1 MNRRI
6 AFHVSITATI
16 YVMRKIIRVLT
27 VACAT
32 FALSVPALHAQND
45 DQHMLKRDLP
55 EQWIYTSDVDQ
66 TLPADDTWWKRFN
79 DPLLDSLIAV
89 GMENNFNVLTAIHR
103 MDMAK
108 AQIRGAE
115 AAYYPTFNL
124 NAGFTKS
131 RNAGAVSGRNVPSTN
146 SSYFNLGASMQWQI
160 DVFGKITA
168 GVKNKKALYRASR
181 ADYAGTMISLAA
193 DIATYYFNLRIFQ
206 RQLLV
211 THEHL
216 VSQDS
221 VVAKVKARFEAGLV
235 SKLDVAQ
242 ALTVYYSTQAT
253 LPQLES
259 SAEQAVNAIAT
270 LLGVYPE
277 DIAPALTAPWVT
289 PDYRHLVPA
298 GVPANLL
305 RRRPDIIAAESE
317 VSAYAA
323 QLGIAKKDFLPTL
336 TLNGTIGVSA
346 HNAGDL
352 FKENSFGYT
361 IAPTLTWT
369 LFDGFARKSAVREA
383 REQMKIGIESYN
395 LTVMTAVQEVNNA
408 MISYRSSLRA
418 IDSYTNV
425 IRQCAESFHL
435 SVDLYTQ
442 GLTSFTNVVDAQI
455 NSLTYANTLIS
466 ARGNAF
472 ISLINLYKSL
482 GGSPVEL

>member
-1 MNRRI
+1 
-6 AFHVSITATI
+6 
-16 YVMRKIIRVLT
+16 MRKKTILCGLIALALALT
-27 VACAT
+27 GSADASGRDYLMRSLPDDWHPEMAPSEST
-32 FALSVPALHAQND
+32 FGG
-45 DQHMLKRDLP
+45 
-55 EQWIYTSDVDQ
+55 E
-66 TLPADDTWWKRFN
+66 WWKSLG
-79 DPLLDSLIAV
+79 DPILDSLMSIA
-89 GMENNFNVLTAIHR
+89 ERTNFDIN
-103 MDMAK
+103 
-108 AQIRGAE
+108 
-115 AAYYPTFNL
+115 AAARRIEVARQAVRQAAAGWYPQL
-124 NAGFTKS
+124 GVNAGWQ
-131 RNAGAVSGRNVPSTN
+131 RERVSGRTGGRSGDAAIQ
-146 SSYFNLGASMQWQI
+146 SYFSASATMNWEV
-160 DVFGKITA
+160 DVFGKNA
-168 GVKNKKALYRASR
+168 SQVRHARASQ
-181 ADYAGTMISLAA
+181 AVSAAEYSATLLSLEAEIANTYISLLVNREQLDVARHHTEMQEHVL
-193 DIATYYFNLRIFQ
+193 DITETRYR
-206 RQLLV
+206 
-211 THEHL
+211 T
-216 VSQDS
+216 
-221 VVAKVKARFEAGLV
+221 GLV

-242 ALTVYYSTQAT
+242 AQTVYYSTQAT
-253 LPQLES
+253 LPQLET
-259 SAEQAVNAIAT
+259 SAEQAINALAT

-277 DIAPALTAPWVT
+277 DIAPKLKAPWIT

-352 FKENSFGYT
+352 FKENSMGYT

-383 REQMKIGIESYN
+383 RDQMKIGIESYN
-395 LTVMTAVQEVNNA
+395 LTVMTAIQEVNNA

-425 IRQCAESFHL
+425 IRQCAESYHL
-435 SVDLYTQ
+435 SVDLYIQ